1 MHSKIANHLKKNNFR
16 RHLNCRDD
24 PQLSLFWVLSR
35 GVASAVVR
43 ATYCPSREP
52 VGIANQIVKFAPQT
66 KTMNSK
72 IAPGKKKIISSLE
85 STV

>member
-24 PQLSLFWVLSR
+24 PQLSWFLVLLR
-35 GVASAVVR
+35 GVSGAVVR
-43 ATYCPSREP
+43 ATYCQSREP
-52 VGIANQIVKFAPQT
+52 AGIANQIVQIAPQT

-72 IAPGKKKIISSLE
+72 IAPGKKKKLFRAL
-85 STV
+85 